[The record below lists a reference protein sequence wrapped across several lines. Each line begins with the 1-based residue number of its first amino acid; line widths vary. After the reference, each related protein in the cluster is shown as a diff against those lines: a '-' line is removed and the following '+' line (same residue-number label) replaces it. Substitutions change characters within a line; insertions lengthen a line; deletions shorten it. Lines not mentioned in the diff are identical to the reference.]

1 MARHG
6 QKREQ
11 DQQTETTCKRQNLL
25 ECKHQYYG
33 EETSPVQKAGS
44 EI

>member
-1 MARHG
+1 MD
-6 QKREQ
+6 KKESKISKLKL
-11 DQQTETTCKRQNLL
+11 TCKRQNLL

-33 EETSPVQKAGS
+33 EETSLVQKAGS